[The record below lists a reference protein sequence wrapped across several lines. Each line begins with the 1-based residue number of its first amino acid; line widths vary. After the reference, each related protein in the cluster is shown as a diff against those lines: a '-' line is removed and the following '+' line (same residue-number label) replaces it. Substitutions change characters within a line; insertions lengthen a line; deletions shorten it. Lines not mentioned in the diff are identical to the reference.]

1 MLICGAAT
9 DSGRSLLRCT
19 DIQQHNGHNRTLNCT
34 LCKINMVLAALT
46 PGRLGGQRNESGG
59 GGFQER
65 SRRRCFLPL
74 TKSTIILL
82 DVMISVSRPLKRFNI
97 CLITYLYELRE
108 HASNLT
114 GLSAGSSPSFYPFVI
129 SLL

>member
-9 DSGRSLLRCT
+9 DSGRSLRRCT

-59 GGFQER
+59 GGVPREKQEEV
-65 SRRRCFLPL
+65 F
-74 TKSTIILL
+74 ST
-82 DVMISVSRPLKRFNI
+82 SVRIQALFSWL
-97 CLITYLYELRE
+97 
-108 HASNLT
+108 
-114 GLSAGSSPSFYPFVI
+114 SSPPASCDRVALGGP
-129 SLL
+129 

>member
-74 TKSTIILL
+74 TGSRRYFHGCPLL
-82 DVMISVSRPLKRFNI
+82 SRVTEWLWGGG
-97 CLITYLYELRE
+97 
-108 HASNLT
+108 
-114 GLSAGSSPSFYPFVI
+114 GLDS
-129 SLL
+129 